1 MAEKYIKNNSGQLSE
16 VEATVT
22 STGATEAGKIVALDN
37 TGKLD
42 STVMPSGI
50 GAQTQ
55 AMPCSETLTAGN
67 LVNIYSNAG
76 TTTARKADCSNGRRA
91 HGFVLSGFTSGAT
104 ATVYLDDSLT
114 GLTSLTVGVPYYLS
128 TTGAASATAPTT
140 SGYISQEIGVAVST
154 TVISF
159 EPQQPITLA

>member
-1 MAEKYIKNNSGQLSE
+1 MAEKYLKNNSGQISE

-22 STGATEAGKIVALDN
+22 SAGAGDAGKIVALGPAGTVDPTVLP
-37 TGKLD
+37 TG
-42 STVMPSGI
+42 V

-55 AMPCSETLTAGN
+55 AMVASETLTAGN
-67 LVNIYSNAG
+67 LVNIWDDAG
-76 TTTARKADCSNGRRA
+76 TRKARKADCSNGRRA
-91 HGFVLSGFTSGAT
+91 HGFVLSTFNSGTT

-114 GLTSLTVGVPYYLS
+114 GLSSLTVGVPYYLS
-128 TTGAASATAPTT
+128 TNGTASATAPTT
-140 SGYISQEIGVAVST
+140 SGYISQEIGVAVGT

>member
-1 MAEKYIKNNSGQLSE
+1 MAAKYLKNNSGQLAE
-16 VEATVT
+16 VEATVS
-22 STGATEAGKIVALDN
+22 STGVSEAGKIVALDN
-37 TGKLD
+37 SGKLD

-67 LVNIYSNAG
+67 LINIYDNAG

-114 GLTSLTVGVPYYLS
+114 GLSSLTVGVPYYLS
-128 TTGAASATAPTT
+128 TTGAVSSTAPTT
-140 SGYISQEIGVAVST
+140 SGYISQEIGIAVST